1 MLIFG
6 RVEHTAAIFPKV
18 NLPRRCGNSFVAL
31 AEFGSAARGSRST
44 YAAGIV
50 RAVLARGVAWR
61 DITVDVQDATSLAP
75 PAAAAPRA
83 EKLPVRD
90 AGGTVLHADSA
101 CDRAV
106 AWRKFSLI
114 RCASSLYFL
123 CAILADGWCL
133 YQRAIF
139 RGKALNRRAPLWC
152 TCISVHMYRMQ
163 DVCALVHGH
172 ACVELVNVYVCEC

>member
-1 MLIFG
+1 VLIFG

-18 NLPRRCGNSFVAL
+18 NLPRRCCGNSFVAL
-31 AEFGSAARGSRST
+31 VEFGSAARGST

-61 DITVDVQDATSLAP
+61 DITVDVQDAASLPP

-83 EKLPVRD
+83 EKLPVKD
-90 AGGTVLHADSA
+90 TGGTALRADSA

-106 AWRKFSLI
+106 ARRKFSLI

-133 YQRAIF
+133 YQRAIS
-139 RGKALNRRAPLWC
+139 RGARRRRAKALRRHAPP
-152 TCISVHMYRMQ
+152 
-163 DVCALVHGH
+163 
-172 ACVELVNVYVCEC
+172 